1 MKRVFLGLGSNVGD
15 KKKNIET
22 AVKLLSEKI
31 YNIKMADIY
40 ISKAVGYENQEE
52 FLNTAISGFTDLNV
66 EELFKF
72 IKEVEKEAGRKFRFR
87 WGPREIDIDILFYN
101 DLIFENE
108 QIQIPHPRIQERDF
122 VLKPL
127 LDLDENLI
135 HPVLK
140 KSVKTLLNQLKEED
154 LSIIGKLK

>member
-52 FLNTAISGFTDLNV
+52 FLNTAISGFTDLDV

-72 IKEVEKEAGRKFRFR
+72 IKKVEKEAGRKFRFR